1 MPEKQD
7 RSIGELFADLAGE
20 TATLVRQ
27 EVALAKVELSNKAS
41 RMGKNAGRLA
51 VGGAIAYAALLAFL
65 AAVIILLG
73 NVVPLWAAALIVA
86 VVVGIIAAVM
96 ISNAMTALKQADLT
110 PRQTVETL
118 KEDAAWAKQQVK

>member
-1 MPEKQD
+1 MTDKQD
-7 RSIGELFADLAGE
+7 RSIGELFGELAGE

-27 EVALAKVELSNKAS
+27 EVALAKVELTDKAT
-41 RMGKNAGRLA
+41 RVGRDVGRLA

-73 NVVPLWAAALIVA
+73 SIVPLWAAALVVA
-86 VVVGIIAAVM
+86 VLVGIIAAVM

-110 PRQTVETL
+110 PRQTVQTL
-118 KEDAAWAKQQVK
+118 KEDAEWAKQQVK